1 MAVDTTSSSTVGRGR
16 EYTNHGI
23 VHDMLH
29 LLDLLHGVPLHRV
42 GVCGYKHQSEM
53 AGWGSSAALMFGTLI
68 MWCCWRRLELQTTPT
83 RCIHCLK
90 GEEESSMTAL
100 SRATTRLSTC
110 HCSLHVGREEDDMA
124 TSDGADA
131 RNPSHGGGQ
140 VAGGLWWP

>member
-1 MAVDTTSSSTVGRGR
+1 LTN
-16 EYTNHGI
+16 NHGI

-83 RCIHCLK
+83 RCIHSLVVARDK
-90 GEEESSMTAL
+90 AVMELSS
-100 SRATTRLSTC
+100 SPFR
-110 HCSLHVGREEDDMA
+110 
-124 TSDGADA
+124 
-131 RNPSHGGGQ
+131 Q
-140 VAGGLWWP
+140 